1 MGLRKLH
8 IALCISTL
16 LITYPIYAQNPPQGQ
31 IDTEKLVERLFPVQ
45 EEDLDYAAIYE
56 VLFQL
61 YSNPININLADAEI
75 LQASYLLN
83 PNQINS
89 IISYREKYG
98 PFLSLYELQAVPDLS
113 PETIQ
118 QILPFITLGNNGN
131 SYSKGLIRRIID
143 EEQGYL
149 LFRHRRVLESRKGF
163 TTADSSSSGQPNSR
177 YLGGPNDLYLR
188 FRIQHARDFSLGIT
202 LDKDAGE
209 QFIWDPKSNRYGFNF
224 FSFHFTKYQ
233 VRNWKVISVGDYQ
246 VQFGQGLV
254 FGAGYSLGKGAET
267 VPTVRKSSVG
277 ILPYTAAMEFG
288 FFRGLGATY
297 QSGKWQGTIITS
309 FAPRDGRSSLE
320 RDSLENVF
328 ETISSLSQSGLHRT
342 ASEISTKAKFREV
355 SIGGNTQYSFSKK
368 LSIGGNF
375 LSTRFDKPWIKTP
388 SVYNQFDFSGQSNWV
403 GSFYFN
409 YNWKNFFLFGETG
422 ISKSLGK
429 GSVLGFITS
438 LSKEFNLSMVWR
450 NYDRDFHSLYGNSF
464 SEGTRSINER
474 GVYLGMEYQ
483 PTRQWK
489 LNAYYDFFRFPWL
502 RYRVYS
508 PSNGFEWL
516 ARISYSPSKTLL
528 TFIQLRT
535 EQKERNLSDTGE
547 SALPYLVSPIK
558 KSNGMLSLEYQLSKQ
573 VFIRSRI
580 LGSRVEFNSEKS
592 YGFMVLQD
600 FQYARDNWKF
610 TTRFAL
616 FDTDNYDNR
625 QYAFENNVLWAFSV
639 PAFSGQGMR
648 YYFLGQYKFNTQLT
662 AYFRFAR
669 TSYSDRDQIGSGLQT
684 IDSSHITETTFL
696 IRYMLHH

>member
-1 MGLRKLH
+1 
-8 IALCISTL
+8 
-16 LITYPIYAQNPPQGQ
+16 
-31 IDTEKLVERLFPVQ
+31 
-45 EEDLDYAAIYE
+45 
-56 VLFQL
+56 
-61 YSNPININLADAEI
+61 
-75 LQASYLLN
+75 
-83 PNQINS
+83 
-89 IISYREKYG
+89 
-98 PFLSLYELQAVPDLS
+98 
-113 PETIQ
+113 
-118 QILPFITLGNNGN
+118 
-131 SYSKGLIRRIID
+131 
-143 EEQGYL
+143 
-149 LFRHRRVLESRKGF
+149 
-163 TTADSSSSGQPNSR
+163 
-177 YLGGPNDLYLR
+177 
-188 FRIQHARDFSLGIT
+188 
-202 LDKDAGE
+202 
-209 QFIWDPKSNRYGFNF
+209 
-224 FSFHFTKYQ
+224 
-233 VRNWKVISVGDYQ
+233 
-246 VQFGQGLV
+246 
-254 FGAGYSLGKGAET
+254 
-267 VPTVRKSSVG
+267 
-277 ILPYTAAMEFG
+277 
-288 FFRGLGATY
+288 
-297 QSGKWQGTIITS
+297 
-309 FAPRDGRSSLE
+309 
-320 RDSLENVF
+320 
-328 ETISSLSQSGLHRT
+328 
-342 ASEISTKAKFREV
+342 
-355 SIGGNTQYSFSKK
+355 
-368 LSIGGNF
+368 
-375 LSTRFDKPWIKTP
+375 
-388 SVYNQFDFSGQSNWV
+388 
-403 GSFYFN
+403 
-409 YNWKNFFLFGETG
+409 
-422 ISKSLGK
+422 
-429 GSVLGFITS
+429 
-438 LSKEFNLSMVWR
+438 MVWR

-508 PSNGFEWL
+508 PTNGFEWL

-592 YGFMVLQD
+592 YGFLVLQD